1 LISYQD
7 FLNWKLD
14 PVTRVVFGAIQDKM
28 EKYKEIL
35 VEDAGKDPES
45 DRFMCGYIRA
55 CDDVL
60 NTEYEGEEE

>member
-7 FLNWKLD
+7 FLNWKSD

>member
-1 LISYQD
+1 MISYQD
-7 FLNWKLD
+7 FLNWKSD